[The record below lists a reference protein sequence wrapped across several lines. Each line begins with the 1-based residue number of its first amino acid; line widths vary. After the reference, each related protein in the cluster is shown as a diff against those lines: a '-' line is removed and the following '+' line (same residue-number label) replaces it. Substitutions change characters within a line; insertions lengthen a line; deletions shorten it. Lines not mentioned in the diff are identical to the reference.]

1 MYRVVRRTGD
11 IFGDEPHVCEFV
23 CDTSDDVAT
32 LPTSIGE
39 GTGGKSK
46 YDNQK
51 CSAGST
57 AIIATNSGSNSY
69 ILNNSDEWI
78 AQSSGS
84 GSGGSSG
91 PSEDIDPRIYPL
103 DTNGLPTGDVIVTE
117 GIKSFGSNGVGNCGP
132 FYKNPNIT
140 SVTLPDSMETIGDS
154 AFYSCTKLKT
164 INWPKNC
171 KIATI
176 DQNAFNGAT
185 INEINIPDSVT
196 RINDYAFNDVGCTS
210 INFGNASL
218 ELYSNVFYRC
228 SETEINFG
236 TGDIQ
241 IFGANIFYD
250 NIHLISVN
258 IPSNVRFISTG
269 GISMFHGCSAL
280 ETVSFDEKHEIERIP
295 NTMFYGCS
303 KLKNITFPK
312 LLTTFGQNSFLGT
325 GFEMFTIPDG
335 VTTLEAGCLSG
346 MKSLTTVNIPSSV
359 TSTYYY
365 PGSNN
370 DTFQRSNA
378 ITTVNLGENFT
389 AELSF
394 ATQTLIT
401 QECVADMASKLH
413 DYTGDTNT
421 HRICFNAAVYDA
433 IPEDVMAVFTGKN
446 WTVVRSTAT

>member
-32 LPTSIGE
+32 LPTSIAE

-69 ILNNSDEWI
+69 ILNNSDVWI

-84 GSGGSSG
+84 GSGGSSD

-117 GIKSFGSNGVGNCGP
+117 GIKSFGSNGVGNYGP

-140 SVTLPDSMETIGDS
+140 SVTLPDSMELIGNS
-154 AFYSCTKLKT
+154 AFYECTKLNT

-176 DQNAFNGAT
+176 DKNAFYNT
-185 INEINIPDSVT
+185 PITKIKIPNSVT
-196 RINDYAFNDVGCTS
+196 AINDYAFYNVGCTS
-210 INFGNASL
+210 INFGNASPV
-218 ELYSNVFYRC
+218 LYTSAFYRC

-241 IFGANIFYD
+241 IMGSNIFYD
-250 NIHLISVN
+250 NIYLKSVN
-258 IPSNVRFISTG
+258 IPSNVRFVSNG
-269 GISMFHGCSAL
+269 GTAMFYGCYAL
-280 ETVSFDEKHEIERIP
+280 ETVSFDENHDIETIP
-295 NTMFYGCS
+295 SNMFYNCS
-303 KLKNITFPK
+303 KLKSITFPK
-312 LLTTFGQNSFLGT
+312 SLATLGQYSFLNT
-325 GFEMFTIPDG
+325 GFETFTVPDG
-335 VTTLEAGCLSG
+335 VTRLEQGCLSN

-359 TSTYYY
+359 TSMYYY
-365 PGSNN
+365 PGSNY

-378 ITTVNLGENFT
+378 ITTVNLGEDFT
-389 AELSF
+389 AELSL

-401 QECVADMASKLH
+401 QECVADIASKLH
-413 DYTGDTNT
+413 DYTGDANK
-421 HRICFNAAVYDA
+421 HRVCFNATVYDA
-433 IPEDVMAVFTGKN
+433 IPEDVMAVFTAKN
-446 WTVVRSTAT
+446 WTVVRSTST